1 MHRSLAR
8 LGVLALILSL
18 VPSVAFAAET
28 ACGDD
33 FTPIYEIQGSGDS
46 SPFYDSVTDTG
57 QTITTEG
64 VVTVDLQKTDERQ
77 GFFLQAIDGDGDPST
92 SDGILVHHQ
101 DTWGFDPSV
110 GDHVRITATVD
121 EYFGMTELNDVDV
134 ATAEICGTAKVKPLR
149 IKTRDFNA
157 APEQYEGMF
166 LQFKG
171 QLFVTDTYNLHT
183 YGEVWLG
190 DDGVIE
196 QPTNEYSGDPD
207 PNSSMNVLARDNM
220 SQSVMIEDG
229 SRYTNPPTVPFL
241 RDGGTL
247 RIGDRTS
254 NPEGA
259 ILYDFGEYKMTNS
272 TDPVFGATN
281 RRPKSPHVRGKT
293 VVATFNVLNYWTT
306 LGGRGASTAEQLAA
320 QQEKLVAA
328 IRGMGADIVG
338 LEEIENNE
346 PTTIQTLVDALNVAE
361 GKDVWSWVDGFEQN
375 VYPIVNEVIY
385 RNDKVKAV
393 GDPMTLID
401 PAFDEYHD
409 DASDPN
415 NQLGRRPIAQTFEV
429 GKAKFTIVVNHFKS
443 KSPSGATGADVAQ
456 DDGQAA
462 YNARRV
468 MQAEAVLSWIPDI
481 VEESGDPDV
490 LVVGDL
496 NAYLDEDPILTLES
510 ELFNVERRYIKDPY
524 SYSYFNR
531 ADAPYIGRG
540 SLDHALSTTSMKS
553 QVRDADHWAINSDE
567 PRVLDWYDPS
577 TLAPGPYRSSDH
589 DPLLI
594 GLDLRADSW
603 PPHRSGAPGWPPW
616 HGWFR

>member
-8 LGVLALILSL
+8 LGVLALIFTLI
-18 VPSVAFAAET
+18 PSVAVAAES
-28 ACGDD
+28 ACGED

-46 SPFYDSVTDTG
+46 SLLDG
-57 QTITTEG
+57 QPVTTEG

-77 GFFLQAIDGDGDPST
+77 GFFLQAIDGDGDPTT
-92 SDGILVHHQ
+92 SDGVLVHHQ

-121 EYFGMTELNDVDV
+121 EYFGMTELDYVELD
-134 ATAEICGTAKVKPLR
+134 TAEICGTAKVKPLR
-149 IKTRDFNA
+149 IQTRDFNA
-157 APEQYEGMF
+157 TPEQYEGMF

-171 QLFVTDTYNLHT
+171 HLFVTDTYNLHT
-183 YGEVWLG
+183 YGEIWLG

-196 QPTNEYSGDPD
+196 QPTNEYPGDPD

-229 SRYTNPPTVPFL
+229 SRYSNPTTVPFL
-241 RDGGTL
+241 RQGGTL
-247 RIGDRTS
+247 RIGDRTR

-272 TDPVFGATN
+272 TDPVFKATN
-281 RRPKSPHVRGKT
+281 RRPKSPHVRGET
-293 VVATFNVLNYWTT
+293 VVATFNVLNYWTST
-306 LGGRGASTAEQLAA
+306 EGGRGASSPEQLAA

-328 IRGMGADIVG
+328 IRGMGAEIIG

-346 PTTIQTLVDALNVAE
+346 PTTIQTLVDALNAAE
-361 GKDVWSWVDGFEQN
+361 GENVWSWVDGFEQN
-375 VYPIVNEVIY
+375 VYPIVNEIIY
-385 RNDKVKAV
+385 RNDKVTPV

-401 PAFDEYHD
+401 GAFDDYHD
-409 DASDPN
+409 DPSDPN
-415 NQLGRRPIAQTFEV
+415 NQLGRRPIAQTFQV
-429 GKAKFTIVVNHFKS
+429 GGAKFTIVVNHFKS

-468 MQAEAVLSWIPDI
+468 MQAQAVLGWIPDI
-481 VEESGDPDV
+481 VEASGDPDV

-567 PRVLDWYDPS
+567 PRLLDWYDPS

-594 GLDLRADSW
+594 GLNLREDHKPSH
-603 PPHRSGAPGWPPW
+603 HRPWRSRWGWHW
-616 HGWFR
+616 RFH